1 MTDQTPLLEARG
13 VSRHFPVRSG
23 RGKQRVR
30 AVEDVSLTVFA
41 GETLGLVGESGC
53 GKSTLGRVLL
63 GLDQAT
69 SGTVTFSGAPLDTK
83 SPWTV
88 RREVQIVF
96 QDPYASLNPRLTVA
110 GAISEVLKVH
120 RVCPRNEVSA
130 RVAELLER
138 VGLAPDL
145 ANRRPYQL
153 SGGERQRVV
162 IARALAV
169 GPRLIVAD
177 EAVSALDVSVQAQ
190 ILNLFTQLQDELQ
203 LTYVFISHD
212 LSVIRHLCQRVLVMY
227 LGRIVESA
235 ATPELFRAP
244 RHPYTKGLLR
254 AVPSVDPDHRDAE
267 RALGGD
273 VPNPIDPPSGCAF
286 HPRCPLATERCA
298 AEVPTLRAVAGGG
311 AVACHHAELG
321 PANEGS
327 AGSPGPQSASAQTA

>member
-110 GAISEVLKVH
+110 SAISEVLKVH

-153 SGGERQRVV
+153 RGGERQRVV

-227 LGRIVESA
+227 
-235 ATPELFRAP
+235 PELFRAP

-311 AVACHHAELG
+311 AVACHHADLG